1 MTLDVVD
8 HPRHHSKTIDGN
20 EPPAPSRETAPMSTM
35 IFVNLPVSDLHR
47 SRVFFEALGYSINE
61 GFSDEN
67 AISVVIS
74 DTITA
79 MLLTREFFAEFT
91 SKSIIDATTSTEVQL
106 ALSAESKGDV
116 DSIVEQAIASG
127 ATPAGEQDHGF
138 MYSKSFD
145 DLDGHHWDF
154 VWMDPEAA
162 AGGAPALTVEEMR
175 ANTTHS

>member
-1 MTLDVVD
+1 MQGRSTATGRR
-8 HPRHHSKTIDGN
+8 HPR
-20 EPPAPSRETAPMSTM
+20 ERRPAMPTT
-35 IFVNLPVSDLHR
+35 IFVNLAVSDLPR
-47 SRVFFEALGYSINE
+47 SRAFFETLGYSINE

-67 AISVVIS
+67 AVSVVIS

-106 ALSAESKGDV
+106 ALSAESKEEV
-116 DSIVEQAIASG
+116 DAIHEKALSAG

-162 AGGAPALTVEEMR
+162 AGGAPEMTVDEMR
-175 ANTTHS
+175 AGTTHS

>member
-1 MTLDVVD
+1 M
-8 HPRHHSKTIDGN
+8 P
-20 EPPAPSRETAPMSTM
+20 TM
-35 IFVNLPVSDLHR
+35 IFINLPVNDLAR

-106 ALSAESKGDV
+106 ALSAESKSDV
-116 DSIVEQAIASG
+116 DSIVEKAIASG

-145 DLDGHHWDF
+145 DLDGHHWD
-154 VWMDPEAA
+154 VMWMDEAAA
-162 AGGAPALTVEEMR
+162 AGGGPTLTDEELR
-175 ANTTHS
+175 AGITTT

>member
-1 MTLDVVD
+1 
-8 HPRHHSKTIDGN
+8 
-20 EPPAPSRETAPMSTM
+20 MSTM
-35 IFVNLPVSDLHR
+35 IFVNLPVNDLAR
-47 SRVFFEALGYSINE
+47 SRVFFEELGYSINE

-106 ALSAESKGDV
+106 ALSAESRADV
-116 DSIVEQAIASG
+116 DSIVEKAIASG

-162 AGGAPALTVEEMR
+162 AGGAPEMTVEEMR

>member
-1 MTLDVVD
+1 M
-8 HPRHHSKTIDGN
+8 P
-20 EPPAPSRETAPMSTM
+20 TM
-35 IFVNLPVSDLHR
+35 IFVNLAVSDLPR
-47 SRVFFEALGYSINE
+47 SRAFYESLGYSINE
-61 GFSDEN
+61 GFSDNN
-67 AISVVIS
+67 AVSVVIS

-106 ALSAESKGDV
+106 ALSAESKEEV
-116 DSIVEQAIASG
+116 DSILEKALAAG
-127 ATPAGEQDHGF
+127 ATSAGEQDHGF

-154 VWMDPEAA
+154 VWMDSEAA
-162 AGGAPALTVEEMR
+162 AGGAPEMTVDEMR

>member
-1 MTLDVVD
+1 M
-8 HPRHHSKTIDGN
+8 P
-20 EPPAPSRETAPMSTM
+20 TM
-35 IFVNLPVSDLHR
+35 LFVNLAVADLAR
-47 SRVFFEALGYSINE
+47 ARAFYESLGYSINE

-67 AISVVIS
+67 AVSVVIS
-74 DTITA
+74 DTITT

-91 SKSIIDATTSTEVQL
+91 SKPIIDATTSTEVQL
-106 ALSAESKGDV
+106 ALSADSREEV
-116 DSIVEQAIASG
+116 DTLHGKALAAG

-154 VWMDPEAA
+154 VWMDPAAA
-162 AGGAPALTVEEMR
+162 AGGAPELSVEEIR

>member
-1 MTLDVVD
+1 M
-8 HPRHHSKTIDGN
+8 P
-20 EPPAPSRETAPMSTM
+20 TM
-35 IFVNLPVSDLHR
+35 LFVNLAVADLAR
-47 SRVFFEALGYSINE
+47 ARAFYESLGYSINE

-67 AISVVIS
+67 AVSVVIS

-91 SKSIIDATTSTEVQL
+91 SKPIIDATTSTEVQL
-106 ALSAESKGDV
+106 ALSADSREEV
-116 DSIVEQAIASG
+116 DALHGKALAAG
-127 ATPAGEQDHGF
+127 ATPVGEQDHGF

-154 VWMDPEAA
+154 VWMDPAAA
-162 AGGAPALTVEEMR
+162 AGGAPELSVEEIR

>member
-1 MTLDVVD
+1 
-8 HPRHHSKTIDGN
+8 
-20 EPPAPSRETAPMSTM
+20 MSTM
-35 IFVNLPVSDLHR
+35 IFVNLPVSDLDR
-47 SRVFFEALGYSINE
+47 SRVFFEALGYSIND

-116 DSIVEQAIASG
+116 DSMFEKAIASG

-162 AGGAPALTVEEMR
+162 AGGAPEMTVEEMR

>member
-1 MTLDVVD
+1 MPT
-8 HPRHHSKTIDGN
+8 T
-20 EPPAPSRETAPMSTM
+20 
-35 IFVNLPVSDLHR
+35 IFVNLAVGDLPR
-47 SRVFFEALGYSINE
+47 SRVFFESLGYSVNE

-67 AISVVIS
+67 AVSIVIS

-106 ALSAESKGDV
+106 ALSAESKEEV
-116 DSIVEQAIASG
+116 DSVFEKAIAAG

-162 AGGAPALTVEEMR
+162 AGGAPEMTVDEMR

>member
-1 MTLDVVD
+1 MTGGGGPL
-8 HPRHHSKTIDGN
+8 
-20 EPPAPSRETAPMSTM
+20 APERNGTPMPTTVF
-35 IFVNLPVSDLHR
+35 INLAVSDLNR
-47 SRVFFEALGYSINE
+47 SRAFFDSLGYSINE

-67 AISVVIS
+67 AVSVVIS
-74 DTITA
+74 DTITV

-106 ALSAESKGDV
+106 ALSAESKEEV
-116 DSIVEQAIASG
+116 DAMHEKALAAG

-145 DLDGHHWDF
+145 DPDGHHWDF

-162 AGGAPALTVEEMR
+162 TGGAPEMSIEDIR
-175 ANTTHS
+175 ENTTHS

>member
-1 MTLDVVD
+1 MRHTLRDPSVGQPCSL
-8 HPRHHSKTIDGN
+8 PRSRPGN
-20 EPPAPSRETAPMSTM
+20 V
-35 IFVNLPVSDLHR
+35 VNLAVNDLAR
-47 SRVFFEALGYSINE
+47 SRTFFTSLGYSINE

-67 AISVVIS
+67 AVCVVIS

-79 MLLTREFFAEFT
+79 MLLTRGFFAEFT

-106 ALSAESKGDV
+106 ALSAESKEEV
-116 DSIVEQAIASG
+116 DAIHQRALAAG

-162 AGGAPALTVEEMR
+162 AGGAPEMSIEEIR
-175 ANTTHS
+175 QNTTYS

>member
-1 MTLDVVD
+1 MPT
-8 HPRHHSKTIDGN
+8 T
-20 EPPAPSRETAPMSTM
+20 
-35 IFVNLPVSDLHR
+35 IFVNLAVSDPVR
-47 SRVFFEALGYSINE
+47 SRAFFESLGYSINE

-67 AISVVIS
+67 AVSVVIS

-91 SKSIIDATTSTEVQL
+91 SKPIIDATTSTEVQL
-106 ALSAESKGDV
+106 ALSAESKEEV
-116 DSIVEQAIASG
+116 DAIHSKALAAG

-154 VWMDPEAA
+154 VWMDSDAA
-162 AGGAPALTVEEMR
+162 AGGAPEMSVEEMR

>member
-1 MTLDVVD
+1 MIQGR
-8 HPRHHSKTIDGN
+8 PDGGGPLVPGRN
-20 EPPAPSRETAPMSTM
+20 GASMPTM
-35 IFVNLPVSDLHR
+35 IFVNLAVSDPAR
-47 SRVFFEALGYSINE
+47 SRAFFESLGYSISE

-67 AISVVIS
+67 AVSVVIS

-106 ALSAESKGDV
+106 ALSAESKQEV
-116 DSIVEQAIASG
+116 DAIHSKALAAG

-145 DLDGHHWDF
+145 DLDDHHWDF
-154 VWMDPEAA
+154 VWMDPKAA
-162 AGGAPALTVEEMR
+162 AGGAPEMSVDEMR